1 MVRGDIYCSGLQHNE
16 GTVAGSDFHLA
27 GGGHAAQIGQI
38 VVFIQEQFLTV
49 EADAASAAL

>member
-1 MVRGDIYCSGLQHNE
+1 MVRGNICCSGLQHNE
-16 GTVAGSDFHLA
+16 GTAAGSDFHLA

-49 EADAASAAL
+49 EADGAAAAL